1 MKLMRFGKTG
11 EERPGIELN
20 NGQQLDVSAFG
31 EDFNQFFLQKIVLP
45 NLPYGWKD
53 ALVKFE
59 CCPITNYERLGHPFD
74 NPWKMVCVWP
84 SYAKHFI
91 TSLSAPERAGIIG
104 ENAAHVYNL

>member
-45 NLPYGWKD
+45 NLPYGWKE

-59 CCPITNYERLGHPFD
+59 CCPITNVWATLWTTHGK
-74 NPWKMVCVWP
+74 WCVYGPVMP
-84 SYAKHFI
+84 S
-91 TSLSAPERAGIIG
+91 TSLHHCQPLKELG
-104 ENAAHVYNL
+104 

>member
-31 EDFNQFFLQKIVLP
+31 EDFNQFFFAEDSIAKLALWLERSISEIRVLS
-45 NLPYGWKD
+45 
-53 ALVKFE
+53 
-59 CCPITNYERLGHPFD
+59 NYERLGHPLD

-91 TSLSAPERAGIIG
+91 TSLSAPERAGIMG